1 MSEQQQASQ
10 HFDIQ
15 KVYLKDV
22 SLETPNSPQIFTEP
36 QWQPQS
42 EVRLETSAAPLT
54 QELFEVVLT
63 VTVTCK
69 LGERTAYLVEVQQAG
84 IFTLRGFDEP
94 QMGHMLNAF
103 CPNVLFPFAREE
115 VAALI
120 GKSGFPPVLLNPIN
134 FDGMYMQR
142 LQQQQMDA
150 GAAPTTH

>member
-1 MSEQQQASQ
+1 MNEPQQASQ

-22 SLETPNSPQIFTEP
+22 SLETPNSPEIFTEQ

-42 EVRLETSAAPLT
+42 EVRLETGATPLN

-63 VTVTCK
+63 ITVTCK

-84 IFTLRGFDEP
+84 IFTVKGFEEP

-103 CPNVLFPFAREE
+103 CPNILFPFAREE
-115 VAALI
+115 IASLI
-120 GKSGFPPVLLNPIN
+120 GKSGFPTILLNPIN
-134 FDGMYMQR
+134 FDGLYLQR
-142 LQQQQMDA
+142 LQQQQMDT